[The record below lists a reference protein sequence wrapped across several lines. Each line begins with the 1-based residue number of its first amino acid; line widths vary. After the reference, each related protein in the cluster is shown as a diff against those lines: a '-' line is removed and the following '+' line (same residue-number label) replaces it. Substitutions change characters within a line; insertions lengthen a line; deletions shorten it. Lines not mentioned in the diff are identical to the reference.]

1 MRRHV
6 SQTKTTEEEMRN
18 IVKFLGAVALV
29 LAAISASAQ
38 HTTQVTV
45 PFEFA
50 VAGQILPPG
59 DYRVTFNESSELIT
73 LRGPD
78 LNSIILMTSPGD
90 RFQDERNVLRFQ
102 RYGDQWSLRQVVF
115 AGSVRVLPAPKSRA
129 REMASSD
136 RNFVEIPLVAFNR
149 GSSANAGVD

>member
-1 MRRHV
+1 M
-6 SQTKTTEEEMRN
+6 TKL
-18 IVKFLGAVALV
+18 IGALALL

-45 PFEFA
+45 PFEFS
-50 VAGQILPPG
+50 VAGRILPPG

-78 LNSIILMTSPGD
+78 LNSIILMTAPGD

-102 RYGDQWSLRQVVF
+102 RYGDQLSLRQVVF
-115 AGSVRVLPAPKSRA
+115 GGSVRVLPAPKSRA
-129 REMASSD
+129 RELASWD
-136 RNFVEIPLVAFNR
+136 PNFVEIPLVAFNR
-149 GSSANAGVD
+149 GSSANAGVN

>member
-1 MRRHV
+1 
-6 SQTKTTEEEMRN
+6 MRN
-18 IVKFLGAVALV
+18 TVRFLGGLALL

-50 VAGQILPPG
+50 AAGRILPPG
-59 DYRVTFNESSELIT
+59 DYRVTFNESSAVVT

-78 LNSIILMTSPGD
+78 LNSTVLMTSPGD
-90 RFQDERNVLRFQ
+90 RLKDERNVLRFQ

-129 REMASSD
+129 REIANGKTSDSSV
-136 RNFVEIPLVAFNR
+136 VEIPLVAFNR
-149 GSSANAGVD
+149 SSSANAGVN